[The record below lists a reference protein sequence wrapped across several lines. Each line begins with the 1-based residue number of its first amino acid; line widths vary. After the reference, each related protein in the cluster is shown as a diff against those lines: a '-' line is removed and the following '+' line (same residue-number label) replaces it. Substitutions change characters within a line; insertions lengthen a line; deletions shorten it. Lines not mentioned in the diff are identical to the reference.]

1 MEPIILAYIGAALMM
16 ALPGVGSAFG
26 FAICGNAAIGA
37 LKKEPAGF
45 GNYLLLSAIPS
56 SNGLYGFIAFF
67 LVLGNLYPYYYEINY
82 VQAGAIFG
90 AGLILG
96 LVSMFAA
103 IKQAEICAS
112 GIASIASG
120 QPVLGNTLIL
130 AAFPEFFAILSLL
143 CMILITGAV
152 F

>member
-37 LKKEPAGF
+37 MKKRSEGF
-45 GNYLLLSAIPS
+45 GSYLILSGIPS
-56 SNGLYGFIAFF
+56 SNGIYGFIAFF
-67 LVLGNLYPYYYEINY
+67 LTLGHLYPHYYDINY

-90 AGLILG
+90 SGLILG

-120 QPVLGNTLIL
+120 QPLLGKTLMF

>member
-1 MEPIILAYIGAALMM
+1 MEPIILAYVGAALMM
-16 ALPGVGSAFG
+16 ALPGVGSAYG
-26 FAICGNAAIGA
+26 FAICGNAAVGA
-37 LKKEPAGF
+37 LKKEPSGF
-45 GNYLLLSAIPS
+45 GKYLVLSGMPS
-56 SNGLYGFIAFF
+56 SNGLYGFVAFF
-67 LVLGNLYPYYYEINY
+67 ITLGHLQPHYYDINY

-90 AGLILG
+90 SGLILG

-112 GIASIASG
+112 GIAAIASG
-120 QPVLGNTLIL
+120 QEVLGKTLIL